1 MKPVT
6 EQQWHAGLTKYAS
19 MRGRGGGIAMAY
31 YRRLLATRPASIP
44 RIALELIGPPP
55 SYAACEQLSAR
66 WKAVHDIRA
75 RK

>member
-6 EQQWHAGLTKYAS
+6 ELQWHNGLLKYAS
-19 MRGRGGGIAMAY
+19 MREHGGDIAMVY
-31 YRRLLATRPASIP
+31 YRRLLATRPTIMA
-44 RIALELIGPPP
+44 RVALEMIGLPPG
-55 SYAACEQLSAR
+55 YAECEQLSAR